1 MSAEVALSVARPRGS
16 LRRKLMLVVMT
27 STCAALLL
35 SATALLLYE
44 IRTYRDAWIS
54 DLSSQ
59 AELIAQSVAPTI
71 TFDDPKAAN
80 EALAALKARD
90 QILGAAVFT
99 AKGRPFASYQSE
111 PGAAPVVPPD
121 LAMGSTRFEGDRLD
135 LLYRIEKNGEF
146 LGTVYL
152 HARHDVGTRIVGYLW
167 ILALAAAAGVGVAAL
182 IFRQLHPA
190 ITRPILAMADVS
202 RRVMEDRN
210 YELRVTERSD
220 DEVGVLVDAFNNMLR
235 DLSVEMRERHSAEE
249 ALRAA
254 DKRKDE
260 FLATLAHELRN
271 PLAPL
276 STALAILKRADDNPK
291 VRESTRAMMERQLA
305 QLVRLI
311 DDLLE
316 VSRITRGKLELRR
329 TRVDVVAT
337 ARAALEAA
345 DPALR
350 VKEHRVGATL
360 PDEPVWVHADSAR
373 LTQVFVNLLHNA
385 AKYTA
390 PGGQVELTVRGQG
403 AAVSVSV
410 RDDGVGIE
418 KADQPAIFGMFV
430 QLDTSLG
437 RGAAGLGVGLTIA
450 QQLVEMHGGSISVAS
465 EGAGRGST
473 FTVVL
478 PTVTAPLDAAAAA
491 APPAPRQPGARRLVL
506 VADDNV
512 DFANSFA
519 NLLRLEGHQVRIAHD
534 GMAAA
539 AAAAAAPVPDVAFL
553 DIGMPGLSGYELA
566 ARFRSSVETRRMLL
580 VAVSGWGQASDKER
594 AREAGFDHHLVKPIE
609 IGDVIDLLARA
620 PAAGVEPLGAP
631 S

>member
-1 MSAEVALSVARPRGS
+1 MIAAGAGGPAAATRGS
-16 LRRKLMLVVMT
+16 LRRKLMRVVMA
-27 STCAALLL
+27 STAAALLL

-44 IRTYRDAWIS
+44 IRSYREAWIS

-59 AELIAQSVAPTI
+59 ADLIAQSVAPTL

-80 EALAALKARD
+80 EALAALRSRA

-99 AKGRPFASYQSE
+99 PQGRLFASYQSE
-111 PGAAPVVPPD
+111 PGPALQPLPELTA
-121 LAMGSTRFEGDRLD
+121 GSARFEGDRLE
-135 LLYRIEKNGEF
+135 LMQRIEKNGEF
-146 LGTVYL
+146 LGTVFL
-152 HARHDVGTRIVGYLW
+152 RARHDIGARIVDYLW
-167 ILALAAAAGVGVAAL
+167 ILALAGGAGLLVAAL

-202 RRVMEDRN
+202 RRVIENRD

-235 DLSVEMRERHSAEE
+235 DLSAEMRERHSAEE

-276 STALAILKRADDNPK
+276 ATALAILKRADDNPK

-305 QLVRLI
+305 QMVRLI

-329 TRVDVVAT
+329 EPVEVVA
-337 ARAALEAA
+337 AVQAALEAA
-345 DPALR
+345 EPALQA
-350 VKEHRVGATL
+350 KQHRLDAIL
-360 PDEPVWVHADSAR
+360 PSTPIWVHADSAR

-385 AKYTA
+385 AKYTPA
-390 PGGQVELTVRGQG
+390 GGRVEVGVHQEGANVVVR
-403 AAVSVSV
+403 V
-410 RDDGVGIE
+410 RDDGMGIDPSE
-418 KADQPAIFGMFV
+418 QESIFGMFV

-437 RGAAGLGVGLTIA
+437 RGMAGLGVGLTIA
-450 QQLVEMHGGSISVAS
+450 RQLVQMHGGTIAVESA
-465 EGAGRGST
+465 GRGRGST
-473 FTVVL
+473 FQVVL
-478 PTVTAPLDAAAAA
+478 PTIASPAEAAAT
-491 APPAPRQPGARRLVL
+491 PGARPAATGAPRRVL

-512 DFANSFA
+512 DFANSLA
-519 NLLRLEGHQVRIAHD
+519 NLFRLEGHAVRVAHD
-534 GMAAA
+534 GQAAVA
-539 AAAAAAPVPDVAFL
+539 AVADFVPDVAFL
-553 DIGMPGLSGYELA
+553 DIGMPGLSGYDVA
-566 ARFRSSVETRRMLL
+566 AQLRAGEATRGVHL
-580 VAVSGWGQASDKER
+580 VAVTGWGQSSDKER
-594 AREAGFDHHLVKPIE
+594 ARAAGFDHHLVKPI
-609 IGDVIDLLARA
+609 DFANVVQLLATLPARTTVPTT
-620 PAAGVEPLGAP
+620 PAA